1 MIKGV
6 KAVDEIRKKNILS
19 RNEVMHDSVEYL
31 ENVLINETDILHEY
45 FIPRKNFIPYI
56 NQVRT
61 LLQKSKVPVPNAS
74 VRIVNKESNTL
85 NYAPQDM
92 FAIVLYVNQR
102 VDKSSLQAMEK
113 LTSNLI
119 DLALKFDGTFFL
131 PYQLYYT
138 REQLQKAYPNIDA
151 FFALKRKYDPSLL
164 FMNNFYAKY
173 AD

>member
-61 LLQKSKVPVPNAS
+61 LLQKSKVPSTQCVS
-74 VRIVNKESNTL
+74 THC
-85 NYAPQDM
+85 
-92 FAIVLYVNQR
+92 
-102 VDKSSLQAMEK
+102 
-113 LTSNLI
+113 
-119 DLALKFDGTFFL
+119 
-131 PYQLYYT
+131 
-138 REQLQKAYPNIDA
+138 
-151 FFALKRKYDPSLL
+151 
-164 FMNNFYAKY
+164 
-173 AD
+173 

>member
-1 MIKGV
+1 
-6 KAVDEIRKKNILS
+6 
-19 RNEVMHDSVEYL
+19 
-31 ENVLINETDILHEY
+31 
-45 FIPRKNFIPYI
+45 
-56 NQVRT
+56 
-61 LLQKSKVPVPNAS
+61 
-74 VRIVNKESNTL
+74 
-85 NYAPQDM
+85 M

-151 FFALKRKYDPSLL
+151 FFALKRKYDPLLL

-173 AD
+173 ADR